1 MCIGSISCWNFGRR
15 IISREYHY
23 PLHTISTKE
32 KDEVVGTLWRQ
43 YSDEMTLLEG
53 YIIHVNEEKITME
66 FQPTADQA
74 WQFWANSE
82 LPQSATYPSMFEK
95 VHKNQLA
102 DIGGTLGTSED
113 CTWQVPTIESRKND
127 LDLLNAERVTWNQQG
142 LTPKRIHQ
150 NELAFMAEK
159 GISQLGEPQIGIF
172 ANRQRPEPFHLEVN
186 NNWTHILKLLYVVA
200 IQKNKY
206 KEFIEI
212 IKKPAS
218 SQGCNL
224 KYIGEEIDKHYANE
238 STRSKTLTICLI
250 GVQGISLA
258 RYSVRVVDQLKDES
272 DDANQQLLLL
282 ALSKICEYLR
292 KIGAIMNSVT
302 STSATIEELSIE
314 ACLFKLIF
322 DYCSEKTKT

>member
-1 MCIGSISCWNFGRR
+1 MLSC
-15 IISREYHY
+15 
-23 PLHTISTKE
+23 
-32 KDEVVGTLWRQ
+32 
-43 YSDEMTLLEG
+43 
-53 YIIHVNEEKITME
+53 
-66 FQPTADQA
+66 
-74 WQFWANSE
+74 
-82 LPQSATYPSMFEK
+82 
-95 VHKNQLA
+95 
-102 DIGGTLGTSED
+102 
-113 CTWQVPTIESRKND
+113 
-127 LDLLNAERVTWNQQG
+127 VTWNQQG

-159 GISQLGEPQIGIF
+159 GIRQLGEPRIGIF
-172 ANRQRPEPFHLEVN
+172 ANRQRPEPFHLEV

-224 KYIGEEIDKHYANE
+224 KYIGEEIDKHYVNE
-238 STRSKTLTICLI
+238 STRFKTLTIRLI
-250 GVQGISLA
+250 GAQGISLA
-258 RYSVRVVDQLKDES
+258 RYSVRVVDQLKDVS

-302 STSATIEELSIE
+302 STSATIEELSDS
-314 ACLFKLIF
+314 CKLILICF
-322 DYCSEKTKT
+322 LYSLNLIATVLYGQ